1 MCSPHQ
7 RPMCALML
15 RKHNTVLLNKGA
27 LEVGGRQSLEIP
39 RDYIFSLHPSME
51 FKNQVKSEFLA
62 LDVHIY
68 SNTPELPGNTTWI
81 RNNPA
86 LSASPIR
93 RQSEAIFMLNT
104 ADLFVM
110 VLQVFVSLFLNNS
123 LEDPT
128 QDRAVNQGAAN
139 NSLLFD

>member
-1 MCSPHQ
+1 
-7 RPMCALML
+7 MCALML

-68 SNTPELPGNTTWI
+68 SNTPELEI
-81 RNNPA
+81 RLKAEATQPNSNNKA
-86 LSASPIR
+86 
-93 RQSEAIFMLNT
+93 
-104 ADLFVM
+104 
-110 VLQVFVSLFLNNS
+110 
-123 LEDPT
+123 
-128 QDRAVNQGAAN
+128 
-139 NSLLFD
+139 